1 MARYLGID
9 PGLSGGLALVETK
22 EGAPPVF
29 VTGRRVPILK
39 NRAKSIIDARDL
51 LVWLTDLG
59 HIDQAVIEQVGS
71 RPGQGTV
78 SAFSFGRATGAV
90 EALAQLMADSV
101 IWVTPAVWKR
111 DLGLGKIKRDSLD
124 LCRLR
129 FGEAFTSQF
138 RALAD
143 DGVAEAALLAYHAA
157 GYR

>member
-1 MARYLGID
+1 MARFLGID
-9 PGLSGGLALVETK
+9 PGFSGGLALIETR

-29 VTGRRVPILK
+29 IAGTRTPIIK
-39 NRAKSIIDARDL
+39 NRGKSMIDACDL

-59 HIDQAVIEQVGS
+59 KIDQAVVEQVGT
-71 RPGQGTV
+71 RPGQGIV

-90 EALAQLMADSV
+90 EALAHLMAETV
-101 IWVTPAVWKR
+101 TWTTPAVWKR
-111 DLGLGKIKRDSLD
+111 DLGLGSDKRESLD

-129 FGEAFTSQF
+129 FGLPFSARFK
-138 RALAD
+138 ALAD